1 MNRSAVMSITLPLLL
16 AAAGCQS
23 VSHNVV
29 ASYPA
34 PPEEAATSQYR
45 VTVNGLPLAV
55 YTAKCKG
62 WGDEYYFAS
71 FDLDGKAEVVVN
83 SPSTLAKTEIHPLSR
98 GIVPEQ
104 RSDNEWAF
112 TVDRPGH
119 LVIKRDGRVMPLM
132 LFVNPREKDI
142 PNPNDPNVVFFGP
155 GFHQAGKITL
165 KDNQTLYIA
174 GGAVVSG
181 GIRAEGDNITIRGRG
196 ILAGDAYERFK
207 GPNRYPVDIYGGKN
221 ITIRDI
227 IIRNPWSWTLVTCG
241 SDGVL
246 IDNVKICAANMINDD
261 AIDLCNTRN
270 AVVRNCFLRA
280 QDDLIAIKG
289 IGYAERQECENIL
302 VEDCV
307 FWCDVANPFRIGFE
321 CATKAMRN
329 FTARDID
336 IVHYSQRYSG
346 PAEFWAHAIFW
357 LQPSGGLAL
366 QNYHF
371 EDIRIHCNG
380 DDMVMVMAKLM
391 LTSCNGKKYETYGSI
406 SDCSFKNIT
415 VTGTPGA
422 FRGELFFQGF
432 DADHRVSNVSFDN
445 VSYFGQKILRD
456 SPAVIIKDFA
466 DGIVFK

>member
-1 MNRSAVMSITLPLLL
+1 MSRCAVMSVTLPLLL

-23 VSHNVV
+23 VGQNRVI
-29 ASYPA
+29 SYPA
-34 PPEEAATSQYR
+34 PPEEATTSQYR
-45 VTVNGLPLAV
+45 VTVNGQPLAV
-55 YTAKCKG
+55 YSAKCKG

-71 FDLDGKAEVVVN
+71 FDLEGKAEVVVH
-83 SPSTLAKTEIHPLSR
+83 SAATLAKTEIHPLNR

-104 RSDNEWAF
+104 RSDNELAF

-119 LVIKRDGRVMPLM
+119 LAVKRDDRAMPLM
-132 LFVNPREKDI
+132 LFVNPIETDI
-142 PNPNDPNVVFFGP
+142 PDPKDPNVVFFAP
-155 GFHQAGKITL
+155 GFHPVGKITL

-181 GIRAEGDNITIRGRG
+181 GVRAEGDNITIRGRG
-196 ILAGDAYERFK
+196 ILAGESYERFK
-207 GPNRYPVDIYGGKN
+207 GPNRYPIDIYGGKN

-246 IDNVKICAANMINDD
+246 IDNVKICASNMINDD

-289 IGYAERQECENIL
+289 IGYANHQECENIL

-321 CATKAMRN
+321 SNTKAMRN
-329 FTARDID
+329 FTARNID
-336 IVHYSQRYSG
+336 IVHYSHIYRS
-346 PAEFWAHAIFW
+346 PAEFWCHAIFW
-357 LQPSGGLAL
+357 LQPSGGLIL

-380 DDMVMVMAKLM
+380 DDMILVMAKLM
-391 LTSCNGKKYETYGSI
+391 LTSCGDKKYETYGSI
-406 SDCSFKNIT
+406 SDCSFKNIS
-415 VTGTPGA
+415 VIGTPGA

-432 DADHRVSNVSFDN
+432 DTEHRVCNLSFEN
-445 VSYFGQKILRD
+445 LSYFGQKVLGD
-456 SPAVIIKDFA
+456 SPAVTIKNFA